1 MDMMIAGKSMRE
13 WLDSF
18 PLLEQIRR
26 YEPVH
31 WLNPEVQGEQL
42 NSKTVNKKDI
52 AEAAERWQRFAP
64 LLIKLFPELSENN
77 GIIESPLRKLDNYK
91 NAYLTDVL
99 GEESNFYL
107 KCDHLLPVAGSIKAR
122 GGMYE
127 VLKHAE
133 TLALQAGLLTEG
145 DNYQVLASKKS
156 RQFFNNHSIGVGST
170 GNLALSIGII
180 GTALGFH
187 VDVHMSS
194 DAKQWKKDLLRQHGA
209 NVHEYRGDFSEA
221 ITAGREKTLQNPSAY
236 FIDDEDSK
244 DLFLGYSVAAAE
256 LQKQLEA
263 EGIAVNEQHPLVVYL
278 PCGVGGAPGGIAY
291 GLKQLFG
298 EHVHCFFV
306 EPTHSPSVLI
316 GLLTGLDEQ
325 VSVQDFGL
333 DNRTAADG
341 LAVGRPS
348 SFASAISRYTV
359 SGIYTENDQVFY
371 QLGYQLVQSEELF
384 VEPSAAAGL
393 SGPKRLQKMKQSLL
407 KKAKSATHIAWSTG
421 GSLVPEAE
429 REKIYQKGKR
439 FSE

>member
-1 MDMMIAGKSMRE
+1 MMIAGKSMRE